1 LDTQDPIIFEE
12 ESLTLHGAMF
22 DKKSRKMVIEKINAK
37 SKNIQG
43 KLNSKIDFN
52 GVPPSKIV

>member
-12 ESLTLHGAMF
+12 ESLTLHGATF

-37 SKNIQG
+37 NKNI
-43 KLNSKIDFN
+43 
-52 GVPPSKIV
+52 